1 MDITETVFNLQTK
14 YSMSNYNVKMLNKL
28 NSNWK

>member
-1 MDITETVFNLQTK
+1 MDITENVFNLQTK